1 MPLSLRIALS
11 SLATHKLRTVLAM
24 LGVFLGALAL
34 TGVRHVSEAMVRKA
48 EIETEKLGPNLL
60 MAMSGKLRFTRG
72 DFRSQPTHKNF
83 KVADALA
90 IIRGLPSAAL
100 GVPYIAQTSNI
111 RAGDTR
117 VACQLVATWPD
128 YPLVRAFHPE
138 FGRFLTQE
146 EENSRAM
153 VCVLGRTVAKR
164 LFGEPEKALGQRVFL
179 FRAGL
184 TVIGVMEEK
193 GADLSG
199 SDQDE
204 QVFVPLST
212 FMRRLANIWYISGVY
227 IQLADGADF
236 EQAKA
241 TAETILRRQH
251 HVGPGTPKPD
261 DFTVLT
267 AKDTMRLK
275 EQALELVRTLGLI
288 SSSLSFAVGGLGI
301 LSIMVLLVRA
311 RRMEI
316 GIRRAVG
323 ARRADIVR
331 QFLIESGAMSCAGGA
346 GGVLAA
352 LVLLLAVYRFGNF
365 PYVFNPWLI
374 LQALAGSAVLGL
386 AAGAY
391 PAWQA
396 GSVEILDVLRNKA

>member
-11 SLATHKLRTVLAM
+11 SLSTHKLRTVLAM

-60 MAMSGKLRFTRG
+60 MAMSGKIRFTRG
-72 DFRSQPTHKNF
+72 DFRSQPTFKNF

-90 IIRGLPSAAL
+90 VMRGLPSAAL
-100 GVPYIAQTSNI
+100 GVPYIAKTENI
-111 RAGDTR
+111 RFGRTR

-128 YPLVRAFHPE
+128 YPRVRSFAPDI
-138 FGRFLTQE
+138 GRFFSQE
-146 EENSRAM
+146 EEDARAM
-153 VCVLGRTVAKR
+153 VCVLGRAIATR
-164 LFGEPEKALGQRVFL
+164 LFGDPEKAVGQRVFL

-184 TVIGVMEEK
+184 TVVGVMEEK
-193 GADLSG
+193 GSDISG
-199 SDQDE
+199 ANQDE

-212 FMRRLANIWYISGVY
+212 FMRRLANRWHISGVY

-236 EQAKA
+236 EDAKA

-251 HVGPGTPKPD
+251 GVGPGTPKPD

-275 EQALELVRTLGLI
+275 QQALDLVQTLGVI

-323 ARRADIVR
+323 ARRRDIVR

-346 GGVLAA
+346 AGVLTA
-352 LVLLLAVYRFGNF
+352 LALLVVVYRLGDF
-365 PYVFNPWLI
+365 PYVFDPLLI

-396 GSVEILDVLRNKA
+396 GSVQILDVLRNKE

>member
-11 SLATHKLRTVLAM
+11 ALSTHKLRTVLAM

-60 MAMSGKLRFTRG
+60 MAMSGKLRFSRG
-72 DFRSQPTHKNF
+72 DSRTQPPHKNF
-83 KVADALA
+83 RVADALA
-90 IIRGLPSAAL
+90 ILRGLPAATR
-100 GVPYIAQTSNI
+100 GVPYISKTEHI
-111 RAGDTR
+111 RAGNTR

-128 YPLVRAFHPE
+128 YPLVRAFVPE
-138 FGRFLTQE
+138 LGRFFTQE
-146 EENSRAM
+146 EEDSRAM
-153 VCVLGRTVAKR
+153 VCVLGRTIATR
-164 LFGEPEKALGQRVFL
+164 LFGAPEAAMGQRVFL
-179 FRAGL
+179 YRAGL

-212 FMRRLANIWYISGVY
+212 LMRRLDNRWHITGVY
-227 IQLADGADF
+227 IQLADGSDF
-236 EQAKA
+236 EAAKA
-241 TAETILRRQH
+241 TAEAILRRQH
-251 HVGPGTPKPD
+251 GVGPTTAKPD

-275 EQALELVRTLGLI
+275 QQALDLVQTLGII

-301 LSIMVLLVRA
+301 LSIMVLLVRS

-323 ARRADIVR
+323 ARRTDIVR
-331 QFLIESGAMSCAGGA
+331 QFLFESGAMSCVGGA

-352 LVLLLAVYRFGNF
+352 LALLLVVYRFGDF
-365 PYVFNPWLI
+365 PYVFDPWLI

-396 GSVEILDVLRNKA
+396 GSVQILDVLRNKE

>member
-11 SLATHKLRTVLAM
+11 SLSTHKLRTVLAM

-60 MAMSGKLRFTRG
+60 MAMSGKLRFSRG
-72 DFRSQPTHKNF
+72 DFRTQPSHKNF
-83 KVADALA
+83 RVADALA
-90 IIRGLPSAAL
+90 VLRGLPSAAV
-100 GVPYIAQTSNI
+100 GVPYISKTEHI
-111 RAGDTR
+111 RAGNTR

-128 YPLVRAFHPE
+128 YPRVRAFVPDM
-138 FGRFLTQE
+138 GRFFTQE
-146 EENSRAM
+146 EEDSRAM
-153 VCVLGRTVAKR
+153 VCVLGRTIATR
-164 LFGEPEKALGQRVFL
+164 LFGDPGKAVGQRVFL
-179 FRAGL
+179 YRAGL

-199 SDQDE
+199 ADQDE

-212 FMRRLANIWYISGVY
+212 LMRRLDNRWHISGVY

-236 EQAKA
+236 EDAKA

-251 HVGPGTPKPD
+251 GVGPGAPKPD

-275 EQALELVRTLGLI
+275 QQALDLVRTLGII

-331 QFLIESGAMSCAGGA
+331 QFLIESGAMSCVGGA
-346 GGVLAA
+346 GGVLTA
-352 LVLLLAVYRFGNF
+352 LVLLLAVYRFGDF
-365 PYVFNPWLI
+365 PYVFNVWLI

-396 GSVEILDVLRNKA
+396 GSVQILDVLRNKE

>member
-11 SLATHKLRTVLAM
+11 SLSTHKLRTVLAM

-60 MAMSGKLRFTRG
+60 MAMSGKLRFSRG
-72 DFRSQPTHKNF
+72 DSRTQPSHKNF
-83 KVADALA
+83 KVSDALA
-90 IIRGLPSAAL
+90 IMRGLPSAAR
-100 GVPYIAQTSNI
+100 GVPYISKTEHIQ
-111 RAGDTR
+111 AGNTR

-128 YPLVRAFHPE
+128 YPQVRAFVPE
-138 FGRFLTQE
+138 FGRFFTQE
-146 EENSRAM
+146 EEDSRAM
-153 VCVLGRTVAKR
+153 VCVLGRTIATR
-164 LFGEPEKALGQRVFL
+164 LFGDPHQAMGQRVYL
-179 FRAGL
+179 YRAGL

-199 SDQDE
+199 ADQDE

-212 FMRRLANIWYISGVY
+212 LMRRLANRWYISGVY

-236 EQAKA
+236 EAAKA
-241 TAETILRRQH
+241 ASESILRRQH
-251 HVGPGTPKPD
+251 GVGPGTPRPD
-261 DFTVLT
+261 DFSVLT

-275 EQALELVRTLGLI
+275 QQALDLVQTLGII

-301 LSIMVLLVRA
+301 LSIMVLLVRS

-323 ARRADIVR
+323 ARRMDIVR
-331 QFLIESGAMSCAGGA
+331 QFLIESGAMSCVGGA

-352 LVLLLAVYRFGNF
+352 LALLLVVYRFGDF
-365 PYVFNPWLI
+365 PYVFDPWLI
-374 LQALAGSAVLGL
+374 LQALAGSAILGL

-396 GSVEILDVLRNKA
+396 GSVQILDVLRNKE

>member
-60 MAMSGKLRFTRG
+60 MAMSGKIRFTRG
-72 DFRSQPTHKNF
+72 DFRSQPSHKNF

-90 IIRGLPSAAL
+90 VMRGLPSAAL

-128 YPLVRAFHPE
+128 YPDVRAFKPE
-138 FGRFLTQE
+138 FGRFLTPDE
-146 EENSRAM
+146 EDSRAM

-164 LFGEPEKALGQRVFL
+164 LFGEPEKAMGQKVFL

-199 SDQDE
+199 ADQDE

-212 FMRRLANIWYISGVY
+212 FMRRLSNRTHITGVY

-236 EQAKA
+236 ELAKA

-261 DFTVLT
+261 DFTVFT

-323 ARRADIVR
+323 ARRTDIVR
-331 QFLIESGAMSCAGGA
+331 QFLLESGAMSCVGGA
-346 GGVLAA
+346 GGVVCALA
-352 LVLLLAVYRFGNF
+352 LLLVVYRFGEF
-365 PYVFNPWLI
+365 PYVFDPWLI
-374 LQALAGSAVLGL
+374 LQALAGSAALGL

-396 GSVEILDVLRNKA
+396 GSVQILDVLRNKE